1 MIETALHVLAWAYFV
16 LYVVSI
22 FAAPFVVGLNL
33 GPITPRR
40 AAFEAIRYAGLALV
54 LWDYLR

>member
-22 FAAPFVVGLNL
+22 FATPFFVGLDL
-33 GPITPRR
+33 GPLTPRR
-40 AAFEAIRYAGLALV
+40 AAFEAVKYAGLALV

>member
-1 MIETALHVLAWAYFV
+1 MIETALRVLAWAYFV

-22 FAAPFVVGLNL
+22 FATPFVVGRDL

>member
-1 MIETALHVLAWAYFV
+1 MIETALRVLAWAYFV

-22 FAAPFVVGLNL
+22 FSTPFVVGRDL
-33 GPITPRR
+33 GRITPRG